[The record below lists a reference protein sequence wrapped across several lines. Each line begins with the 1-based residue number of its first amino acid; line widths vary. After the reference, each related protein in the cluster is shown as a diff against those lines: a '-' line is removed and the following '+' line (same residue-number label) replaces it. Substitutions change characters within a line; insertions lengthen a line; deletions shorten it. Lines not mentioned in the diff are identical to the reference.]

1 MRTRRARV
9 SFARMMAPRATLTVE
24 AGRSR
29 RGGEL
34 VKTLAQANSLKTDTA
49 DGEHI
54 NHIITRRSSTQLT
67 AVPRDF
73 ARWGVERARDG

>member
-49 DGEHI
+49 DGE
-54 NHIITRRSSTQLT
+54 RSTTLSRGGAQLT